1 MREKAVLRK
10 AVQEAIKNVCDALR
24 AEVDD
29 GVKVAMELVRRSI
42 PSKDA
47 IRAGVRH
54 VLSKALQG
62 RER

>member
-1 MREKAVLRK
+1 MNEKAALRK

-29 GVKVAMELVRRSI
+29 GVKVAMELVQRSI

-47 IRAGVRH
+47 IRAGVRY
-54 VLSKALQG
+54 VLSRALQG
-62 RER
+62 RGR